1 MTRERFCKLHPSQ
14 DGVCGC
20 PNFWKKKQSKH
31 TAESMTPSV
40 PRGSVCTPT
49 VTKDGDSEESVL
61 RARNQKK
68 EEETMPSRI
77 SGEGDVMKK
86 KSQKKKS
93 QKKKKKANK
102 LMREKEVRVLIDY
115 ELPSGSDRLSWDTDE
130 VRRMVGEIA

>member
-1 MTRERFCKLHPSQ
+1 
-14 DGVCGC
+14 
-20 PNFWKKKQSKH
+20 
-31 TAESMTPSV
+31 MTPSV

-93 QKKKKKANK
+93 QKKKSQKKKKKANK